1 MRGNGTRRAAAVLV
15 ALFIGLGAA
24 GTAAGA
30 ALGAA
35 GSAGGWNDHG
45 HHRAQDPRPAPGI
58 GR

>member
-15 ALFIGLGAA
+15 ALFVGLGAA

-35 GSAGGWNDHG
+35 GSAGPQTGHG
-45 HHRAQDPRPAPGI
+45 HHRVHDTRPAPGT
-58 GR
+58 GG